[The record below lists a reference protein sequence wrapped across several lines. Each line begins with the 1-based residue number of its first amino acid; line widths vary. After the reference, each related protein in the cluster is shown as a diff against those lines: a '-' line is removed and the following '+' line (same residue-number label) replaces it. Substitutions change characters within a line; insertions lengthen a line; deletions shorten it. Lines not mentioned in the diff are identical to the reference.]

1 MSRLA
6 SLKVKKM
13 KALTRKEVRGIFE
26 RYYENKKTLREDYD
40 FPHLSAVDFG
50 RIAVQTDKSRN
61 VQEDKIINYADRK
74 TRLFAEVFIVDEV
87 LMYFQM
93 EGHGR
98 ERFVQHYCIDK
109 NGQVNTMHKC
119 AISERTLHYWYDDV
133 VEKAQMVAEW
143 IGYKGN

>member
-1 MSRLA
+1 
-6 SLKVKKM
+6 M

-74 TRLFAEVFIVDEV
+74 TRLVAEVFIVDEV

-98 ERFVQHYCIDK
+98 ERFVHHYFIDG
-109 NGQVNTMHKC
+109 NGWVNTLHKC
-119 AISERTLHYWYDDV
+119 CISDCTLSHWRRDV
-133 VEKAQMVAEW
+133 IEKAQMVAEW
-143 IGYKGN
+143 IRYGL